1 MIAFNAKN
9 STATSAP
16 TAAATAH
23 AGFSLGRRTLGLGL
37 AATVLAAGAY
47 AYTAQNTVPDTRAG
61 DGAGTI
67 TGYDVTGVEYT
78 LNATDPSVI
87 DAVSFTTDAPA
98 TTVKAKVVSAETSY
112 ADCTSADDTTWTCDL
127 TATSPA
133 VAAADELTV
142 IATS

>member
-16 TAAATAH
+16 TAAATH

-47 AYTAQNTVPDTRAG
+47 AYTAQNTVEASRAG
-61 DGAGTI
+61 DGAAEI
-67 TGYDVTGVEYT
+67 TGYDVTQVAYT
-78 LNATDPSVI
+78 LNDTDPSKI
-87 DAVSFTTDAPA
+87 DAVSFATDAAA
-98 TTVKAKVVSAETSY
+98 TTVKAKLISTATDYV
-112 ADCTSADDTTWTCDL
+112 DCTSADGTSWSCDF
-127 TATSPA
+127 TATNTA
-133 VAAADELTV
+133 VAAVDELTV